1 MKEKWVSIG
10 AVVSAALASLCCLGP
25 LVLVGLGLGGLGL
38 AAGLVKYR
46 PLFLGA
52 TAVLLAFAF
61 YYTYRKREVHC
72 ADGSC
77 RMDSA
82 GRGAKALLWVVAV
95 LALGLGTSHYWVGAF
110 APEKK
115 SVSAG
120 PGGQEV
126 LLRLGGMHC
135 ISCAAAIQK
144 ALKEVPGVR
153 DASVDFDGSEAQVIV
168 APGSVDPNDLVK
180 TVEATGYQAALAGN
194 KP

>member
-1 MKEKWVSIG
+1 MKEKWVGIG

-46 PLFLGA
+46 FLFLGG

-77 RMDSA
+77 RLESA
-82 GRGAKALLWVVAV
+82 GRGAKSLLWIATI
-95 LALGLGTSHYWVGAF
+95 LALGIGSSHYWVVAF
-110 APEKK
+110 VSGKK
-115 SVSAG
+115 AVAAG

-126 LLRLGGMHC
+126 VLRLDGMHC
-135 ISCAAAIQK
+135 ISCAAAIQN
-144 ALKEVPGVR
+144 ALIEVPGVQ
-153 DASVDFDGSEAQVIV
+153 DASVDFDGSEARVSIT
-168 APGSVDPNDLVK
+168 PGSVDPGELVK
-180 TVEATGYQAALAGN
+180 TVEETGYQASLAEDI
-194 KP
+194 P